1 MDAYHSNA
9 WAGELNVAWPTPDD
23 LLLIT
28 QRNEGRRLYFAVKR
42 LFDLSVALILLTI
55 LSPLLLFIAVIVM
68 LDTPGP
74 AIFKQPRVGIR
85 RVGRGRHATW
95 ELRTFNFYKF
105 RSMFHRADPNLHQ
118 EFTRALLTNDKATVE
133 ALLDGETQV
142 KKMIKDPRITRVG
155 RRLRK
160 SSIDEL
166 PQLLNVFKGD
176 MGLVGP
182 RPPTIYE
189 AEMYNFRQ
197 AHRMGAMPGMTG
209 LWQVKGR
216 NKTDYEE
223 MIQLDL
229 EYIEYQSF
237 WLDLKILILTPIAIL
252 QTRSA
257 G

>member
-1 MDAYHSNA
+1 MDAHQKNG
-9 WAGELNVAWPTPDD
+9 WVGKLNVAWPTPDD

-28 QRNEGRRLYFAVKR
+28 QRNEGRRLYFIIKR
-42 LFDLSVALILLTI
+42 LFDLSAALILLTI
-55 LSPLLLFIAVIVM
+55 LSPLLLFIAILVM

-85 RVGRGRHATW
+85 RVGRGRHSIW
-95 ELRTFNFYKF
+95 ELRTFDFYKF

-133 ALLDGETQV
+133 ALLDGETQMM
-142 KKMIKDPRITRVG
+142 KMVNDPRITRVG
-155 RRLRK
+155 RLLRK

-166 PQLLNVFKGD
+166 PQLLNVIKGD

-189 AEMYNFRQ
+189 AEMYNLQQ
-197 AHRMGAMPGMTG
+197 AHRMGAVPGMTG

-216 NKTDYEE
+216 SKTDYEE

-229 EYIEYQSF
+229 EYIQNQSL
-237 WLDLKILILTPIAIL
+237 WLDLKILVLTPVAIL
-252 QTRSA
+252 RPRSA